1 MNTRYEMYSEEWY
14 QWEAISKM
22 VKQSEDEKLKR
33 EDRLQA
39 AEREKE
45 RVRQAVINNDRMDY
59 EMYLERKREKERLV
73 SEARV
78 VVAEAVCKSEVH
90 VHPIKDLLIGGG
102 KDEEDG
108 LGEQKIL
115 GELRTKRGPMY
126 LLQPH
131 IRHLDHIYYALVKF
145 LFRRRGMFL
154 KHYFQFDKSCVIEK
168 CGQTG
173 HVDCSCTMM
182 VEGLGQFKG
191 YAYDIEIGVSN
202 VKRSCQNFADD
213 LVDKYGLKEG
223 VIVSK
228 FDIKGGAVSRMHP
241 SLFDGLAGGKSK
253 ARRQYEKESHVM
265 DSILGGK
272 KRSRVVYLQMSP
284 NLFPVERWVDL
295 VKILKDEYYILL
307 DETLEL
313 DTKGT
318 VKILLEVYSHV
329 DQILACKKP
338 DAQPLRDIILPY
350 VRCLEKQC
358 AARHIFRCR
367 GGCLETYFLAEILS
381 TDRCDVAKAHS
392 KTCACTL
399 RIRGINSLYGYASEF
414 SMNNES
420 SRLQFLADLNERF
433 DVKKGKVQVRG
444 TQQGFEFSQKNCF
457 DLFCNETRLQDR
469 GGSVLTSVKYV
480 EMNNEGV
487 VVEKTRAQIIICLAP
502 GKYDFIAVP
511 TAKKP
516 NDKLIDYF
524 DQLRTV
530 RGVIEAEAEVI
541 EGITKVHLVQKMR
554 CSAPAATSSG
564 ILKLKTGRC
573 MNVVESEEEQYWI
586 IAWRRVKNLAFSET
600 KYISVLHCLLPRD
613 DMKGCI
619 AVMKSK
625 IDLDFCYETVPSC
638 ANY

>member
-1 MNTRYEMYSEEWY
+1 
-14 QWEAISKM
+14 
-22 VKQSEDEKLKR
+22 
-33 EDRLQA
+33 
-39 AEREKE
+39 
-45 RVRQAVINNDRMDY
+45 
-59 EMYLERKREKERLV
+59 
-73 SEARV
+73 
-78 VVAEAVCKSEVH
+78 
-90 VHPIKDLLIGGG
+90 
-102 KDEEDG
+102 
-108 LGEQKIL
+108 
-115 GELRTKRGPMY
+115 
-126 LLQPH
+126 
-131 IRHLDHIYYALVKF
+131 
-145 LFRRRGMFL
+145 MFL
-154 KHYFQFDKSCVIEK
+154 RNYFQFDKSCVIEK

-191 YAYDIEIGVSN
+191 YACDIEIGVNN
-202 VKRSCQNFADD
+202 VKRSCQTFADD
-213 LVDKYGLKEG
+213 LISKYGLKEG
-223 VIVSK
+223 VIVSMY
-228 FDIKGGAVSRMHP
+228 DAKGGAVSRMHP
-241 SLFDGLAGGKSK
+241 SLFDGLAGGGKHK
-253 ARRQYEKESHVM
+253 VCRQYEKESYIM

-272 KRSRVVYLQMSP
+272 KRSRVVHLQMLS
-284 NLFPVERWVDL
+284 NLFPAERWADL
-295 VKILKDEYYILL
+295 VKILKDEYHILL
-307 DETLEL
+307 DETQEL

-329 DQILACKKP
+329 DQILACKNP

-367 GGCLETYFLAEILS
+367 GGCLETYLLAEILP
-381 TDRCDVAKAHS
+381 TDRCSAAKAHS
-392 KTCACTL
+392 KTCACTM
-399 RIRGINSLYGYASEF
+399 RIRGINLLYGYASEF

-420 SRLQFLADLNERF
+420 SRIQFLADLNERF
-433 DVKKGKVQVRG
+433 DVKKGKIQVRG

-457 DLFCNETRLQDR
+457 DLFCNETRLHDR

-487 VVEKTRAQIIICLAP
+487 VVEKTHAQVIICLAP

-530 RGVIEAEAEVI
+530 CGAIEAEAEVV
-541 EGITKVHLVQKMR
+541 EGTTRVHLVQKIR
-554 CSAPAATSSG
+554 CNAPASTSSG

-573 MNVVESEEEQYWI
+573 TSVVELEEEKYWI

-625 IDLDFCYETVPSC
+625 IELNLCYETVPSC